1 MDFKS
6 RFEGKTSHI
15 TKDGLIDN
23 MMMPMNSVQPINKI
37 NGANSTTTSGLI
49 YN

>member
-23 MMMPMNSVQPINKI
+23 MMITNNNIKPINKL
-37 NGANSTTTSGLI
+37 NDQLV
-49 YN
+49 Y

>member
-15 TKDGLIDN
+15 SKEGVESALFVLKDSAKMRDLTEN
-23 MMMPMNSVQPINKI
+23 
-37 NGANSTTTSGLI
+37 
-49 YN
+49 